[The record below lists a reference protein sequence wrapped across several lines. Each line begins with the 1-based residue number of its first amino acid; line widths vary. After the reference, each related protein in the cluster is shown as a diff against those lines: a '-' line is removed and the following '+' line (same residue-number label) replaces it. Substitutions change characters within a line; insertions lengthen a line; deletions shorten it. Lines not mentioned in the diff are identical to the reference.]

1 MIKNLVWLV
10 ASYCLG
16 LPLHAG
22 PPDLAQ
28 SLAGAWTGSL
38 QYRDFSNDKQ
48 VVLPATVTFSGP
60 STALRGDY
68 VYDDGP
74 GKKVKSTEQWALAP
88 DGATL
93 RTDATSI
100 PARVTLYRV
109 GAGAD
114 VTLEAEGTGE
124 ENKQA
129 VAVRTQL
136 ERQGDALTITRLT
149 QLPDQPWRTRHTYR
163 FVKPE

>member
-1 MIKNLVWLV
+1 MVKNIIGLV
-10 ASYCLG
+10 AFCCLA
-16 LPLHAG
+16 LPGHAA

-48 VVLPATVTFSGP
+48 VVLPTTVTFSGP

-74 GKKVKSTEQWALAP
+74 GKTVKSSEQWSLAP
-88 DGATL
+88 DGTTL
-93 RTDATSI
+93 TTDPAGT
-100 PARVTLYRV
+100 PARVTAYR
-109 GAGAD
+109 AGSGTD
-114 VTLEAEGTGE
+114 MTLEAEGTAE
-124 ENKQA
+124 ENKQP

-136 ERQGDALTITRLT
+136 ERQGNALTITRLT
-149 QLPDQPWRTRHTYR
+149 QLPGQPWLTRHTYR
-163 FVKPE
+163 FVKVK

>member
-1 MIKNLVWLV
+1 MLKNIVWLV
-10 ASYCLG
+10 ASCCLG
-16 LPLHAG
+16 LPLLAA

-28 SLAGAWTGSL
+28 SLAGTWTGSL

-74 GKKVKSTEQWALAP
+74 GKTVQSIEQWSLAP
-88 DGATL
+88 DGTTL
-93 RTDATSI
+93 RTDAAGT
-100 PARVTLYRV
+100 PARVTAYRA
-109 GAGAD
+109 GTGAD
-114 VTLEAEGTGE
+114 VTLEAEGSGV
-124 ENKQA
+124 ENKQP

-136 ERQGDALTITRLT
+136 ARQGDTLTITRLT
-149 QLPDQPWRTRHTYR
+149 QLPGQPWRTRHTYR